1 MKTPFLPS
9 TFTRLRRSSRLIT
22 IAAVALLAAPALAAD
37 PTAAE
42 LLAKYDQVMGPG
54 AFEAET
60 AMTAWR
66 EDGTSRTYVMKALRA
81 DADRIR
87 LWFLE
92 PASVKGQE
100 MLRVGDN
107 LWLYLPNLKRATRMA
122 NRDNFQGGDFNNT
135 DVLRVKYADDY
146 TGTLVPSGDP
156 ETWKVQ
162 LKAKHANTAYDAIS
176 LWIRKKDFMPV
187 RGEYFGT
194 SGQLI
199 RSAQFSEFK
208 EFDKGY
214 VRPARVVMQNELVK
228 ARRSEMVFRTL
239 KLNVPT
245 PPQRFSQT
253 DLGR

>member
-1 MKTPFLPS
+1 MKTH
-9 TFTRLRRSSRLIT
+9 RRSL
-22 IAAVALLAAPALAAD
+22 ALLAALLALPALAAD
-37 PTAAE
+37 PTAEA

-54 AFEAET
+54 SFEAE
-60 AMTAWR
+60 ASMTAWR
-66 EDGTSRTYVMKALRA
+66 EDGTSRTYVMKVLRA
-81 DADRIR
+81 DADRVRI
-87 LWFLE
+87 WFLE

-122 NRDNFQGGDFNNT
+122 NRDNFQGGDFNNA
-135 DVLRVKYADDY
+135 DVLRVKYALDY
-146 TGTLVPSGDP
+146 DGTLVPSGDAD
-156 ETWKVQ
+156 TWKVQ
-162 LKAKHANTAYDAIS
+162 LKAKHPDTAYDAIA
-176 LWIRKKDFMPV
+176 LWIRKKDFMPT

-208 EFDKGY
+208 ELDKGY

-239 KLNVPT
+239 RLKVDA

>member
-1 MKTPFLPS
+1 MKTRYPRALA
-9 TFTRLRRSSRLIT
+9 L
-22 IAAVALLAAPALAAD
+22 AALVALPAMAAD

-42 LLAKYDQVMGPG
+42 LLARYDQIMGPG
-54 AFEAET
+54 SFEAET
-60 AMTAWR
+60 EMTARR
-66 EDGTSRTYVMKALRA
+66 EDGTSRTYVMKVLRA
-81 DADRIR
+81 DADRMRI
-87 LWFLE
+87 WFLE

-122 NRDNFQGGDFNNT
+122 NRDNFQGGDFNNA
-135 DVLRVKYADDY
+135 DVLRVKYAEDY
-146 TGTLVPSGDP
+146 NGTLAPSADP
-156 ETWKVQ
+156 AAWKVD
-162 LKAKHANTAYDAIS
+162 LKAKHADTAYDAIS
-176 LWIRKKDFMPV
+176 LWIRKKDFMPL

-199 RSAQFSEFK
+199 RSATFSEFK
-208 EFDKGY
+208 ELDKGY

-239 KLNVPT
+239 RLNADA